1 MIRNLLSQLAV
12 LSAVCTATLIICPGD
27 AVKKYVRFACSL
39 CVLSV
44 VLSFIPFSSDIP
56 QIDGDQVQIT
66 DMTDKAAEMTVK
78 YTVKNL
84 ENAVTELA
92 NEKHGIKAE
101 DINVS
106 VAYDN
111 DGGYVRLTGVNV
123 QLDGLKY
130 AVYTVSLKNE
140 VSELIGVPC
149 EVVIAE

>member
-1 MIRNLLSQLAV
+1 MIRQLLSQLAV

-27 AVKKYVRFACSL
+27 AMKKYVRFACSL

-44 VLSFIPFSSDIP
+44 VLSFIPFNSDIP
-56 QIDGDQVQIT
+56 QIDGGQVKIT

-78 YTVKNL
+78 YTVNNL
-84 ENAVTELA
+84 ENAVVDLA
-92 NEKHGIKAE
+92 YEKHGIKAE

-106 VAYDN
+106 VSYDN
-111 DGGYVRLTGVNV
+111 DGGYVRLTGVKIR
-123 QLDGLKY
+123 LDGLKY

-140 VSELIGVPC
+140 VSELLGVPC